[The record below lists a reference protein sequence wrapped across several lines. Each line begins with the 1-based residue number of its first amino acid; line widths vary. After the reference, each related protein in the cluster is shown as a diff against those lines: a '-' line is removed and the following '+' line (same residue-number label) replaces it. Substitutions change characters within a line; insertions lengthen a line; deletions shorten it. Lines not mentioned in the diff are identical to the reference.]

1 MKGALGAGFT
11 DRNIQKRKSRRCLLF
26 LFFILILLSTG
37 IGLTGDNTQKKAQ
50 KIVREK
56 RRIRNM
62 GCKVE
67 QLNPLRK
74 NRSPELRQAVRDYYR
89 CIAEKTDFVETYN
102 HLQIYIK
109 DGEYADTYVAFVMY
123 RMKIKQVYTELPG
136 VGTLYITERM
146 ERISKSG

>member
-1 MKGALGAGFT
+1 
-11 DRNIQKRKSRRCLLF
+11 
-26 LFFILILLSTG
+26 
-37 IGLTGDNTQKKAQ
+37 
-50 KIVREK
+50 
-56 RRIRNM
+56 M

-136 VGTLYITERM
+136 VGTLYITEKDGKNFQVRVKQLDRQ
-146 ERISKSG
+146 EIDHIKLLAGQHDVKTLLEKSRRQYQTALKSDALLEESVKELQKALNHS

>member
-1 MKGALGAGFT
+1 
-11 DRNIQKRKSRRCLLF
+11 
-26 LFFILILLSTG
+26 
-37 IGLTGDNTQKKAQ
+37 
-50 KIVREK
+50 
-56 RRIRNM
+56 M

-109 DGEYADTYVAFVMY
+109 DGEYADTYVAFESGP

-136 VGTLYITERM
+136 VGTLYITKGWKEFPGQG
-146 ERISKSG
+146 ETTG